1 MEKVKTLLTEQGYQE
16 LKNELD
22 NLINVKRPENIKA
35 IKDARALGD
44 LSENAEYDAARNEQ
58 AEIEG
63 RISQLEK
70 LLENV
75 EIINENKQDKSKVNV
90 GSTVEIK
97 YIDEDDERYV
107 SLDNYE
113 YDILKNTPL
122 IIYGEGAPHKE
133 IKDVMG
139 MWDVFPTI
147 ANMFNLECNYSL
159 GNDIFSDNEQIVV
172 FPNGDVITNKI
183 FYNNLRD
190 EFVSLN
196 NEPINDDYITHI
208 REYAEKRLGV
218 SKAIIVHDLLYKE
231 GKVER
236 VNSDEKSVKSEQII
250 LFSQYSANYYCFN
263 YYRS

>member
-75 EIINENKQDKSKVNV
+75 EIIDENKQDKSKVNV

-97 YIDEDDERYV
+97 YIDEDDGVE
-107 SLDNYE
+107 E
-113 YDILKNTPL
+113 Y
-122 IIYGEGAPHKE
+122 
-133 IKDVMG
+133 
-139 MWDVFPTI
+139 
-147 ANMFNLECNYSL
+147 
-159 GNDIFSDNEQIVV
+159 QIVGSQEADPFAFKISNESPIAKALLNRRV
-172 FPNGDVITNKI
+172 GDVVSVDSPNGIYQVEIT
-183 FYNNLRD
+183 
-190 EFVSLN
+190 S
-196 NEPINDDYITHI
+196 I
-208 REYAEKRLGV
+208 R
-218 SKAIIVHDLLYKE
+218 
-231 GKVER
+231 
-236 VNSDEKSVKSEQII
+236 
-250 LFSQYSANYYCFN
+250 
-263 YYRS
+263 